1 MDSTA
6 CAPKPSRL
14 DAPAEGPEH
23 AESAEQSRR
32 VHRALGALPPHER
45 TVIELAYWSGLSL
58 SEVASSLN
66 ITLGTVRTRARS
78 ALGHLAILLER
89 DDALDAR

>member
-6 CAPKPSRL
+6 RALKPSL
-14 DAPAEGPEH
+14 AGATAN
-23 AESAEQSRR
+23 AESDRQSAR
-32 VHRALGALPPHER
+32 VHAALEALPAHER

-66 ITLGTVRTRARS
+66 IPLGTTRTRIRS
-78 ALGHLAILLER
+78 ALARLAVMLER
-89 DDALDAR
+89 DQPS

>member
-6 CAPKPSRL
+6 RALKPSL
-14 DAPAEGPEH
+14 GAAAAPAESH
-23 AESAEQSRR
+23 LQSAR
-32 VHRALGALPPHER
+32 VHRALEALPAYER

-66 ITLGTVRTRARS
+66 IPLGTAKTRIRS
-78 ALGHLAILLER
+78 ALGRLAMMLVR
-89 DDALDAR
+89 DQPS

>member
-6 CAPKPSRL
+6 RAVKPSLGGAAAR
-14 DAPAEGPEH
+14 
-23 AESAEQSRR
+23 AESDRQSAR
-32 VHRALGALPPHER
+32 VHCALEALPAHER

-66 ITLGTVRTRARS
+66 IPLGTARTRIRS
-78 ALGHLAILLER
+78 ALGRLAIMLER
-89 DDALDAR
+89 DEPS

>member
-6 CAPKPSRL
+6 RALKSSLGGTAAR
-14 DAPAEGPEH
+14 
-23 AESAEQSRR
+23 AESDRQSAR
-32 VHRALGALPPHER
+32 VHRALEALPAHER

-66 ITLGTVRTRARS
+66 IPPATTRTRIRS
-78 ALGHLAILLER
+78 ALGRLAVVLEG
-89 DDALDAR
+89 DEP